1 MRVLAVAVLVG
12 LIAVG
17 CAPRAQQVAPVQEI
31 EVGMTEFRFAPA
43 TIEVSRGRVK
53 FKMKNTGVVE
63 HNFVIPELG
72 LRSPNIGAGQGE
84 ELEWYI
90 RAQPGRYRIVC
101 DIPGHT
107 EAGMVGTL
115 VVKERPRQ

>member
-31 EVGMTEFRFAPA
+31 EVGLAEFRFEPV

-72 LRSPNIGAGQGE
+72 LRSPNIGTGQGK
-84 ELEWYI
+84 ELEWNI
-90 RAQPGRYRIVC
+90 KAQPGRYRFVC

-115 VVKERPRQ
+115 VVKERSR